1 MRHSQLAGHTG
12 SVLRMQ
18 TRCRLIRSVTNCAA
32 NHVGCVRFVVLQVEA
47 AGDAALE
54 GDDDDQ
60 ENEQQHANHAAISR
74 LRTMVASLK
83 EGVAFCKR
91 LAASLRQ
98 LQVLLTSP
106 KADVVHDAIVFLTLC
121 K

>member
-1 MRHSQLAGHTG
+1 LDICKLLFYTPLCCCCP
-12 SVLRMQ
+12 V
-18 TRCRLIRSVTNCAA
+18 
-32 NHVGCVRFVVLQVEA
+32 
-47 AGDAALE
+47 D
-54 GDDDDQ
+54 
-60 ENEQQHANHAAISR
+60 EQQHANHAAISR

-98 LQVLLTSP
+98 VQVLLISP

-121 K
+121 KWVTHSVGQGCDM